1 MTVADALEAVSIDE
15 NAVVVKQGEPGND
28 FFIIVDGSAVVSTVS
43 IYLLPVIAASFSTRM
58 LHKYSSLK
66 SHKR

>member
-43 IYLLPVIAASFSTRM
+43 IYLLPVIASFSTRM